1 MGSQF
6 SCCTVEETELLLDP
20 AEFRPPPKCGET
32 EGIEDANEA
41 WSCKSCKKVSNSFF
55 MFFQYALLKTNFY
68 V

>member
-6 SCCTVEETELLLDP
+6 SCCTVETGLLLDP

-32 EGIEDANEA
+32 EVIEDASEA
-41 WSCKSCKKVSNSFF
+41 WSCKKVFIFSCFF
-55 MFFQYALLKTNFY
+55 NALLKTNVY